1 MGKSEWQ
8 RVRGGF
14 LKALFEGSNPI
25 TVTEKAHIS
34 QEKQWNF
41 RVLQNKIQLH
51 AYTVNLKTVLFVLT
65 IIEA

>member
-51 AYTVNLKTVLFVLT
+51 AYTVNLETVLLS
-65 IIEA
+65 